1 MMMRLSFLTGLFLMA
16 FLISLAGCG
25 KEASPPQ
32 KTVAKTK
39 KAKVGAK
46 KQAPQEKQPA
56 AETIAPKYV
65 YEPAGRRDPF
75 LPLAQIRK
83 PVSESGQPL
92 TPLQKFDLGQFRLIG
107 IIIGRNEPMAM
118 VMAPGGK
125 SYVLKRGIKIGK
137 NAGQVINI
145 REDAVVIEERFYD
158 FAGEYRTSVQE
169 IQLPKRQGV

>member
-1 MMMRLSFLTGLFLMA
+1 MA
-16 FLISLAGCG
+16 FLVLLAGCG
-25 KEASPPQ
+25 KEAPQ
-32 KTVAKTK
+32 SENTVVKTD
-39 KAKVGAK
+39 KAKVVAK
-46 KQAPQEKQPA
+46 KQAMQVKPPE
-56 AETIAPKYV
+56 AEMIAPRYV

-75 LPLAQIRK
+75 LPLAEIRK

-107 IIIGRNEPMAM
+107 VIIGRNEPMAM
-118 VMAPGGK
+118 VMAPGGQ

-137 NAGQVINI
+137 NAGQVIDI

>member
-1 MMMRLSFLTGLFLMA
+1 MMRLSFLTVLLLIA
-16 FLISLAGCG
+16 FLFSLSGCG
-25 KEASPPQ
+25 KDAPQ
-32 KTVAKTK
+32 SKKTVAKTS
-39 KAKVGAK
+39 KAKVGTK
-46 KQAPQEKQPA
+46 KQALQEKPPE
-56 AETIAPKYV
+56 AEKAEPKYV
-65 YEPAGRRDPF
+65 YEAAGRRDPF
-75 LPLAQIRK
+75 LALMQIRK

-107 IIIGRNEPMAM
+107 VIIGRNEPMAM

-125 SYVLKRGIKIGK
+125 AYVLKRGIKIGK
-137 NAGQVINI
+137 NAGQVIDI

>member
-1 MMMRLSFLTGLFLMA
+1 MRLSFLTGLLLVA
-16 FLISLAGCG
+16 FLVSLVGCG
-25 KEASPPQ
+25 KEAPQ
-32 KTVAKTK
+32 SENTVAKTDKAKTVAKNRATQV
-39 KAKVGAK
+39 KA
-46 KQAPQEKQPA
+46 PE
-56 AETIAPKYV
+56 AETMAPKYV
-65 YEPAGRRDPF
+65 YEPSGRRDPF

-107 IIIGRNEPMAM
+107 VIIGRNEPMAM
-118 VMAPGGK
+118 VMAPGGQA
-125 SYVLKRGIKIGK
+125 YVLKRGIKIGK
-137 NAGQVINI
+137 NAGQVTDI

>member
-1 MMMRLSFLTGLFLMA
+1 MRRLIFLTGLLFMA
-16 FLISLAGCG
+16 FLLSGCG
-25 KEASPPQ
+25 KEAPLSEQ
-32 KTVAKTK
+32 TVAKK
-39 KAKVGAK
+39 SKVKVRAK
-46 KQAPQEKQPA
+46 KQALQAKTPEVEP
-56 AETIAPKYV
+56 IVPKYV
-65 YEPAGRRDPF
+65 YDADGRRDPF

-83 PVSESGQPL
+83 PISESGLPL

-107 IIIGRNEPMAM
+107 VIIGRNEPMAM

-125 SYVLKRGIKIGK
+125 AYVLKRGIKIGK
-137 NAGQVINI
+137 NAGQVIDI

>member
-1 MMMRLSFLTGLFLMA
+1 MMRLSFLTGLL
-16 FLISLAGCG
+16 LIALLFSLSGCG
-25 KEASPPQ
+25 KEAPQ
-32 KTVAKTK
+32 SEKVVAKTSK
-39 KAKVGAK
+39 SKVGTK
-46 KQAPQEKQPA
+46 KQALQEKPA
-56 AETIAPKYV
+56 EAEKAEPKYV
-65 YEPAGRRDPF
+65 YEAAGRRDPF

-107 IIIGRNEPMAM
+107 VIIGRNEPMAM

-125 SYVLKRGIKIGK
+125 AYVLKRGIKIGK
-137 NAGQVINI
+137 NAGQVIDI
-145 REDAVVIEERFYD
+145 REDTVVIEERFYD

>member
-1 MMMRLSFLTGLFLMA
+1 MMRLTFLTGLLLMA
-16 FLISLAGCG
+16 FLVSLSGCG
-25 KEASPPQ
+25 KEAPQTQ
-32 KTVAKTK
+32 KTVAKTS
-39 KAKVGAK
+39 KAKVGVK
-46 KQAPQEKQPA
+46 KQALQAKSPEA
-56 AETIAPKYV
+56 DEVEAKYV
-65 YEPAGRRDPF
+65 YDPAGRRDPF

-83 PVSESGQPL
+83 PVSASGQPL

-107 IIIGRNEPMAM
+107 VIIGRNEPMAM

-125 SYVLKRGIKIGK
+125 AYVLKRGIKIGK
-137 NAGQVINI
+137 NAGQVIDI

>member
-1 MMMRLSFLTGLFLMA
+1 MMRLSFLTGLLLMA
-16 FLISLAGCG
+16 FLLLLSGCG
-25 KEASPPQ
+25 NEAPLPE
-32 KTVAKTK
+32 KTVAKTSK
-39 KAKVGAK
+39 QKVETKTPVLLPKATE
-46 KQAPQEKQPA
+46 QEKLV
-56 AETIAPKYV
+56 PKYV
-65 YEPAGRRDPF
+65 YEASGRRDPF

-83 PVSESGQPL
+83 PVSESGLPL

-107 IIIGRNEPMAM
+107 VIIGRNEPMAM

-125 SYVLKRGIKIGK
+125 AYVLKRGIKIGK
-137 NAGQVINI
+137 NAGQVIDI